1 MLATKIKIASE
12 NSLIIYVGEQHFA
25 AIGQQQIQYIGELT
39 TRIEQSLKPI
49 LIDVTPSYASVLVT
63 YDALKTDHYHVRR
76 ALLDT
81 IGQVTGDLSLSGKLV
96 ELPVYYGEEV
106 ASDLENVS
114 KLTHLSIE
122 DIIDLHSKTEYQVWA
137 MGFAPGF
144 GYLGQLP
151 EPLQLPRKDSPSQ
164 RVPAGSVAIAEA
176 QTAIYPN
183 PSPGGWHIIGNCPLS
198 LFNTKETPPTRYQVG
213 DRVRFRVID
222 KQEFVRLGG
231 SLS

>member
-12 NSLIIYVGEQHFA
+12 NSLIIYVGEQRFA

-39 TRIEQSLKPI
+39 TRIEQSLTPI

-81 IGQVTGDLSLSGKLV
+81 IGQVAGDKSLSGRLV

-114 KLTHLSIE
+114 KLTQLSIE

-151 EPLQLPRKDSPSQ
+151 ESLQLPRKDSPSQ

-183 PSPGGWHIIGNCPLS
+183 PFFGGWYIIGNCPLS
-198 LFNTKETPPTRYQVG
+198 LFNTTETPPTRYQVG